1 MVILYN
7 HKKFMSIYENEIKV
21 FEEYG
26 IEVFANALLSGYTSF
41 NIGGECK
48 FLLKPKSFEEIAW
61 AISKLIELDISYYF
75 LGNGSNVLVSDKGY
89 DGVIILLSEHLSKI
103 EVDDNIIECYAGA
116 KLTKLCNVALDHSL
130 SGLEFAFGIPGTV
143 GGAIHMNAGAYG
155 GEIKD
160 VIQSCTFLDENNQ
173 IQTYQKH
180 KLDLSYRHSIFTD
193 TKCCILK
200 ATFKLEKADKS
211 NIKEKMD
218 DLINRRITKQPL
230 QFPSAGSTFKRP
242 ENNYA
247 SALIDQCGLKGERVG
262 DAMVSEKHCG
272 FIINAGEA
280 TCEDV
285 LMLID
290 KVKYDVY
297 KKTGYTL
304 ECEVKK
310 LGF

>member
-1 MVILYN
+1 
-7 HKKFMSIYENEIKV
+7 MSIYKNAISM

-26 IEVFANALLSGYTSF
+26 IEVHSKALLSEYTSF
-41 NIGGECK
+41 CIGGACE
-48 FLLKPKSFEEIAW
+48 FLIKPKSFEEIKW
-61 AISKLIELDISYYF
+61 AIAKLKEMETSYYF

-89 DGVIILLSEHLSKI
+89 DGVIILLSDYLSEI
-103 EVDDNIIECYAGA
+103 EVSDNIIECYAGA
-116 KLTKLCNVALDHSL
+116 KLTKLCNVALENSL

-155 GEIKD
+155 GEIKE
-160 VIQSCTFLDENNQ
+160 VIHSCTFIDENNQ
-173 IQTYQKH
+173 IKTYEKD
-180 KLDLSYRHSIFTD
+180 KLDLSYRHSVFTD

-200 ATFKLEKADKS
+200 AAFKLEKADKS
-211 NIKEKMD
+211 MINEKME
-218 DLINRRITKQPL
+218 DLMNRRRTKQPL